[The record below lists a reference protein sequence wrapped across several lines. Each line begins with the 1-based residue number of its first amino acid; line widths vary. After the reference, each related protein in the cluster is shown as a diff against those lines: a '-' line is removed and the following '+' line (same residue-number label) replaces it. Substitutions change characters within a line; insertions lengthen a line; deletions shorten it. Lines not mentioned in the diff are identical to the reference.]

1 MIAWLRSTRGLAT
14 LLVVSLAANLFFG
27 GMLVGQLTGQAA
39 QESQTR
45 RSIQAML
52 APLPEAKRQLVRKEL
67 GAAMPRVREQFAA
80 LQRARATLAAE
91 MVKPVPDSAA
101 LESSFA
107 AVQAQAT
114 AIGGELQR
122 AIVRAMPNL
131 TQDERRAMVDAL
143 ARRQT
148 GGALPLP

>member
-1 MIAWLRSTRGLAT
+1 MIAWLRSARGLAT
-14 LLVVSLAANLFFG
+14 LLVVSLAVNLFLG
-27 GMLVGQLTGQAA
+27 GLLAGRLTGEVA

-45 RSIQAML
+45 RSIHVML

-67 GAAMPRVREQFAA
+67 GIAMPRVREQFAA
-80 LQRARATLAAE
+80 LQRARATLGAE

-101 LESSFA
+101 LEQSFA
-107 AVQAQAT
+107 AVQAHST

-122 AIVRAMPNL
+122 AIVRALPNL
-131 TQDERRAMVDAL
+131 TQDERRAMVEAL

>member
-1 MIAWLRSTRGLAT
+1 MIAWLCSVRGLAT
-14 LLVVSLAANLFFG
+14 LLVVSLAVNLFLG
-27 GMLVGQLTGQAA
+27 GLLVGRVTGQAV

-52 APLPEAKRQLVRKEL
+52 APLPEAKRQLVRKEI
-67 GAAMPRVREQFAA
+67 GTAMPRVREQFAA
-80 LQRARATLAAE
+80 LQNARAALAGE
-91 MVKPVPDSAA
+91 MVKPVLDNAA
-101 LESSFA
+101 LERGFA
-107 AVQAQAT
+107 AVQAHSM

-122 AIVRAMPNL
+122 AIVRAMPSL
-131 TQDERRAMVDAL
+131 TQDERRAMVEAL